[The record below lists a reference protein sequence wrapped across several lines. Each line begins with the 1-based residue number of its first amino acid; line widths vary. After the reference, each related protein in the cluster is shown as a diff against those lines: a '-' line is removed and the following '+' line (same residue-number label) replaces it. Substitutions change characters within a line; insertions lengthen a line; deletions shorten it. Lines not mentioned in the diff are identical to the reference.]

1 MMLMKT
7 VCAIALLGAAV
18 LAAHG
23 QSTTVSVSAAPLER
37 DVMYNGL
44 PLPNGNSVQV
54 GYFNNGFDVVGNAA
68 NVPMLAAAWHAIGST
83 DISTIFGE
91 PGRFADNLTTSDPL
105 FSNQK
110 ICLWIFKTSNNG
122 DPVAAAYANVLGYG
136 LYSGS
141 AANWLFPAFG
151 AVPPANMTSVSSS
164 QVDQAYFGTFS
175 PSHLILNP
183 VPEPSTFALLVAT
196 GGSLV
201 WFLRKGKKA

>member
-1 MMLMKT
+1 MLMKT

-23 QSTTVSVSAAPLER
+23 QSTTVSVSAGPGER

-44 PLPNGNSVQV
+44 PLADGNYVQV
-54 GYFNNGFDVVGNAA
+54 GYFNNGFDVVGNAS
-68 NVPMLAAAWHAIGST
+68 NVPMLAAAWHALGST
-83 DISTIFGE
+83 DISTIFGQ

-105 FSNQK
+105 FSDQK

-141 AANWLFPAFG
+141 AANWLFPTSG
-151 AVPPANMTSVSSS
+151 AVPPGNMTSVTSS
-164 QVDQAYFGTFS
+164 QVDQAYFGS
-175 PSHLILNP
+175 LHPLHLILNP
-183 VPEPSTFALLVAT
+183 VPEPSTLSLLVAV
-196 GGSLV
+196 GGSLM
-201 WFLRKGKKA
+201 WFLRKGRRP